1 VKDRIGGICLEIEKT
16 GTSPLGERKIRN
28 ILPISPA
35 IYGERTYYFLGM
47 AGILL

>member
-1 VKDRIGGICLEIEKT
+1 VKDRIGGICLEIEKAGT
-16 GTSPLGERKIRN
+16 GSLGERDIRN

-35 IYGERTYYFLGM
+35 IYGERTYIFLGM